1 MPTDVQAILK
11 LEVPLV
17 VLVDQR
23 EMNVHEL
30 MQLAPGAIIE
40 LPKESEDELD
50 ILVNNKPI
58 GMGAAVKVG
67 ENFGVR
73 ITYTGDMREK
83 LEAMAGGSSGDVETL
98 TSQDAVDSLT
108 EQLLAGQ

>member
-1 MPTDVQAILK
+1 MK
-11 LEVPLV
+11 LEVPLI

-23 EMNVHEL
+23 EMTVGEVLH
-30 MQLAPGAIIE
+30 LAPGAIIE
-40 LPKESEDELD
+40 LPKESDDELD
-50 ILVNNKPI
+50 IYVNNKPI
-58 GMGAAVKVG
+58 GHGSAVKVG

-73 ITYTGDMREK
+73 I
-83 LEAMAGGSSGDVETL
+83 SFCGDVRERIEALANTGQNEIEMM